1 MKNSLNK
8 FLLIIL
14 FILNVSCESK
24 TGGSTITISS
34 ECNNG
39 QSLGCDGI
47 CSSSPLEND
56 CSGECGGDAEE
67 DECGVCEGEI
77 TILSECPLL
86 QCASDVCISI
96 QNVNLSSN
104 TLEVWM
110 LNNISVAGYQFNIS
124 GITIISASG
133 GSAQSNGMSPN
144 IGENII
150 LGFSFS
156 GDAIPPGNG
165 VLTQLVFSESSGSI
179 CLSLPVFS
187 NNSGEALSVELGE
200 CF

>member
-1 MKNSLNK
+1 MKISLNK

-14 FILNVSCESK
+14 FILNVSCKS
-24 TGGSTITISS
+24 GSNITDTSSPNNS
-34 ECNNG
+34 EC
-39 QSLGCDGI
+39 
-47 CSSSPLEND
+47 
-56 CSGECGGDAEE
+56 
-67 DECGVCEGEI
+67 
-77 TILSECPLL
+77 T
-86 QCASDVCISI
+86 SDVCISI

-104 TLEVWM
+104 VLEVWM
-110 LNNISVAGYQFNIS
+110 LNNIPVAGFQFNIS
-124 GITIISASG
+124 GITNIISASG
-133 GSAQSNGMSPN
+133 GSAQSNGMSPT

>member
-1 MKNSLNK
+1 MKISLNK

-14 FILNVSCESK
+14 FILNVSCKSENN
-24 TGGSTITISS
+24 ILDPPLTISS
-34 ECNNG
+34 EC
-39 QSLGCDGI
+39 
-47 CSSSPLEND
+47 
-56 CSGECGGDAEE
+56 
-67 DECGVCEGEI
+67 
-77 TILSECPLL
+77 T
-86 QCASDVCISI
+86 SDVCISI

-104 TLEVWM
+104 RLEVWM
-110 LNNISVAGYQFNIS
+110 LNNIPVAGFQFNIS
-124 GITIISASG
+124 GITNISASG
-133 GSAQSNGMSPN
+133 GSAQSNGMSPT

-165 VLTQLVFSESSGSI
+165 VLTQLAFSESSGSI

-187 NNSGEALSVELGE
+187 SNTAEALSVELGE

>member
-1 MKNSLNK
+1 MKIKILHIGI
-8 FLLIIL
+8 LLFL
-14 FILNVSCESK
+14 FI
-24 TGGSTITISS
+24 TGCGSDSNSS
-34 ECNNG
+34 TFPPSGNCPNG
-39 QSLGCDGI
+39 QSLGCDDN
-47 CSSSPLEND
+47 CSLSPPEND
-56 CSGECGGDAEE
+56 V
-67 DECGVCEGEI
+67 CGVCGGEI

-86 QCASDVCISI
+86 QCTSDVCISI

-104 TLEVWM
+104 MLEVWM
-110 LNNISVAGYQFNIS
+110 LNNIPVAGYQFNIS
-124 GITIISASG
+124 GITNISASG
-133 GSAQSNGMSPN
+133 GSAQSNGMSPT

-200 CF
+200 CL

>member
-1 MKNSLNK
+1 MKISLNK

-14 FILNVSCESK
+14 FILNVSCKS
-24 TGGSTITISS
+24 GSNITDTSSPNNS
-34 ECNNG
+34 ECIDG
-39 QSLGCDGI
+39 QSMGCDDN
-47 CSSSPLEND
+47 CSTTPLEND
-56 CSGECGGDAEE
+56 ACGD
-67 DECGVCEGEI
+67 CGGEI
-77 TILSECPLL
+77 TILSECPLF
-86 QCASDVCISI
+86 QCTSDVCISI

-104 TLEVWM
+104 VLEVWM
-110 LNNISVAGYQFNIS
+110 LNNIPVAGFQFNIS
-124 GITIISASG
+124 GITNIISASG
-133 GSAQSNGMSPN
+133 GSAQSNGMSPT

-165 VLTQLVFSESSGSI
+165 VLTQLVFTESSGSI

-187 NNSGEALSVELGE
+187 DNSGEALSVELGE

>member
-1 MKNSLNK
+1 MLLFIGCDSIRENK
-8 FLLIIL
+8 FITPPSEI
-14 FILNVSCESK
+14 CPDGESM
-24 TGGSTITISS
+24 
-34 ECNNG
+34 
-39 QSLGCDGI
+39 GCDDN
-47 CSSSPLEND
+47 CSTTPLEND
-56 CSGECGGDAEE
+56 V
-67 DECGVCEGEI
+67 CGVCGGEI

-86 QCASDVCISI
+86 QCTSDVCISI

-104 TLEVWM
+104 ILEIWM
-110 LNNISVAGYQFNIS
+110 LNNIPVAGYQFNIS
-124 GITIISASG
+124 GITNISASG
-133 GSAQSNGMSPN
+133 GSAQSNGMSPS